1 MTENERKLFA
11 QTQID
16 NVSKLLKG
24 TVSYSTTWDSLG
36 KSFKKITIIYDEKI
50 EKTSS

>member
-1 MTENERKLFA
+1 MTEDERKLFA

-24 TVSYSTTWDSLG
+24 TVSHSTTWDSLG

-50 EKTSS
+50 EKASS

>member
-16 NVSKLLKG
+16 NATKLLKG

-36 KSFKKITIIYDEKI
+36 NSFKKITIIYDEKS
-50 EKTSS
+50 EKASS